1 MRIRWPGSSAACI
14 RRPWPPIKPPLCPGA
29 AWTTTRIAR
38 CAAQA
43 VSGVFWSQA
52 RSAPGNLNNL
62 SVRVQGTQA
71 RLEWHGDDPEKLLFT
86 PLGEP
91 ARTILRGGP
100 GTMSEAARFSRMP
113 GAHPEGYV
121 EGFGNLYRDAAHLI
135 AARRAGVS
143 PDPAI
148 AAVMPTVEVGLA
160 GLRFI
165 EASVNSHE
173 AGGVWTGI

>member
-1 MRIRWPGSSAACI
+1 
-14 RRPWPPIKPPLCPGA
+14 
-29 AWTTTRIAR
+29 
-38 CAAQA
+38 
-43 VSGVFWSQA
+43 
-52 RSAPGNLNNL
+52 
-62 SVRVQGTQA
+62 
-71 RLEWHGDDPEKLLFT
+71 LLFT

-100 GTMSEAARFSRMP
+100 GTMSEAALASRMA
-113 GAHPEGYV
+113 GTDPEGCV

-160 GLRFI
+160 GLRSSRRPSI
-165 EASVNSHE
+165 RMRPGGSGPASEPVPDLAATNTDHRQGQE
-173 AGGVWTGI
+173 RHCHRKTRVHHRCGQHCGLRFR